1 MIIIKSNREIE
12 LIRNAGR
19 VVALCLDA
27 MKSEVKPGVSTKH
40 LDEIC
45 EKIILENGCT
55 PSCKGYEGYPC
66 TICASINEVVVHG
79 IPSKKQILKNGDIVS
94 IDLVACFK
102 GYHGDAAYTFPVGQI
117 SPKAQELLDVT
128 NEALYKGLAQVKE
141 GNYLGD
147 VSHAIEEY
155 VKPYKYGI
163 IEEFTGHG
171 IGRDMH
177 EEPAILNYGEA
188 KTGPMLKAGM
198 VLAIEPM
205 ISTGS
210 SHVRIL
216 NDGWTAVTKDKSLA
230 AHYEHT
236 VVVTKDGY
244 EILTTL

>member
-128 NEALYKGLAQVKE
+128 KEALYKGLAQVKE

-236 VVVTKDGY
+236 VVVTTDGY

>member
-128 NEALYKGLAQVKE
+128 KEALYKGLAQVKE